1 MLPDRN
7 LICIKEPIDMH
18 LKLEI
23 THYSRTV
30 YTEKF
35 STPPPPKFLCFCET
49 VNRARMAEFHRGK
62 AT

>member
-35 STPPPPKFLCFCET
+35 STPPPPQVSVFL
-49 VNRARMAEFHRGK
+49 
-62 AT
+62 